1 MWLKIPRK
9 TQMPQLFN
17 VTTTLLSSLRM
28 VPTGGGA
35 GGRGEGAHGGLT
47 GGSGAGEAAG
57 GRSEAVGRK
66 RARQIYL
73 LQWKEN
79 VSNKQ
84 QWVLDDEGR
93 FWLLWSEWV
102 GIIKEPP
109 VFMQLKS
116 FSNFFQNF
124 SSLGHIFAL
133 EIGKISTE
141 WVRKLQKIYLRHQH
155 KNKSSSCIIL
165 FKLKF
170 TLYMSLLSLLLLP
183 LL

>member
-1 MWLKIPRK
+1 MWQPRSS
-9 TQMPQLFN
+9 
-17 VTTTLLSSLRM
+17 LLSGWFRLVAEPAAEER
-28 VPTGGGA
+28 
-35 GGRGEGAHGGLT
+35 GLT

-116 FSNFFQNF
+116 FSNFSQNF

-155 KNKSSSCIIL
+155 KNMSSSCMIL

>member
-1 MWLKIPRK
+1 
-9 TQMPQLFN
+9 MPQLFN

-35 GGRGEGAHGGLT
+35 GGRGEGAHGGL
-47 GGSGAGEAAG
+47 GGLGRLLAAG
-57 GRSEAVGRK
+57 ARLLEEK
-66 RARQIYL
+66 RTRQIYL

-84 QWVLDDEGR
+84 QWILDDEGR

-155 KNKSSSCIIL
+155 KNKSSSCMIL